1 MPLFKRKIAQN
12 QTQNSELLEQRY
24 ANLLK
29 FQAKIELLKT
39 IKEEEYQ
46 TDFLHDIFEAC
57 LGYTLKTTNP
67 QNFNLARESKNETD
81 GKKADG
87 AILGANGEVIGV
99 IELKDQKTRDLDK
112 IEIQAFNYHNSHAK
126 SRYIIIS
133 NFDEIRL
140 YIDKKTAYEKFSLF
154 TMSRAEFEFF
164 HQILCF
170 ENIISNATLNLLK
183 ESENFEQE
191 ISKKLYADFSEFRL
205 KLFENAVS
213 LNSQISQTT
222 ILSLTQKLCDRIIF
236 VLFAEDMGLLKSNL
250 VSEINDKFTQLK
262 DIADMSLYQIW
273 QKYFEAI
280 DKGSQNLQIPAYNG
294 GLFATDETLNSLR
307 LSDEILQS
315 YITKLSSYDFAS
327 DIGVNILGHIFEQSL
342 SDLEELNSQI
352 IGEKF
357 EKTNSKRKKDGIF
370 YTPEYIVKFIIS
382 QTLGKICENEKSR
395 LNLHEIAIPKNPK
408 RLSKDEKQTLENIRA
423 YKEFLLGLKIIDPA
437 CGSGAFLNG
446 ALDFLINEHK
456 NLDKFR
462 KIYENEALPLYDI
475 EPQILENN
483 LFGVDINADAVQI
496 AKLSLWL
503 RTAQKG
509 RKLTDLSNNIKCAN
523 SLLDF
528 PFDFKF
534 DCVLG
539 NPPYIR
545 VQGLKAHHEQ
555 ESKIYEQKFTSAT
568 GNYDIYV
575 LFMEQGFKWL
585 NKNGK
590 LGFILPHKFLI
601 SDFGNGIRKFLS
613 QNKALEK
620 LYHFGSHSVFSDAST
635 YTCICILSHDNQKL
649 KFTHLNPNELTNS
662 LNLNEI
668 SYQNLSN
675 DKWNLTDNKT
685 ANILEK
691 INSQPLKVSDVFAK
705 IFQGIATSGDDVYLL
720 QITKNGLYS
729 KALDKIV
736 EVEKG
741 LLKPILKGE
750 DIKRYANLQ
759 NRYFVIFPY
768 LLENGKATPMS
779 EDYIKSNFPNGYEYL
794 KANEAFLR
802 SREHGRF
809 DNPKEWFLFSRKQGL
824 DFVEQNKIVT
834 PDICLKSQMSFDC
847 GKFYHGTTIYSFIKK
862 SEFKENYKF
871 YLAILNSPIMWFF
884 IKNTGAELR
893 GGFFRYKTEYLKPFG
908 LPKLANLDEEKPFV
922 QKVDLLLDLN
932 KNLQTTKTEFLRE
945 LNLEKIPQKLNEF
958 ENLEFD
964 EFIKEYAKAKKEK
977 FADKLAEVKFKN
989 YYQGFFS
996 EYKSQVLSLKS
1007 QISQSENE
1015 LNSLVFALYDL
1026 TADEIALIENS

>member
-81 GKKADG
+81 AKKADG

-99 IELKDQKTRDLDK
+99 IELKDQKTHDLDK
-112 IEIQAFNYHNSHAK
+112 IENQAFNYHNSNSK

-315 YITKLSSYDFAS
+315 YIAKLSSYDFAS

-382 QTLGKICENEKSR
+382 QTLGEICENEKSR
-395 LNLHEIAIPKNPK
+395 LNLHEISLPKNPK
-408 RLSKDEKQTLENIRA
+408 RLSKAETQTLENIRA
-423 YKEFLLGLKIIDPA
+423 YKDFLLNLKIIDPA

-668 SYQNLSN
+668 SYQNLSS

-685 ANILEK
+685 ANILKK
-691 INSQPLKVSDVFAK
+691 INSQPLKVQDVFAK

-736 EVEKG
+736 EVENE

-768 LLENGKATPMS
+768 ILENGKAMPMS
-779 EDYIKSNFPNGYEYL
+779 EDYIKSNFPNGYKYL
-794 KANEAFLR
+794 KENETFLR
-802 SREHGRF
+802 GREKGKMDKDGWFLYIYPKSLNLIDSKKLVVPDITFGIQISF
-809 DNPKEWFLFSRKQGL
+809 DNIGYCIKNGGYG
-824 DFVEQNKIVT
+824 IVIN
-834 PDICLKSQMSFDC
+834 D
-847 GKFYHGTTIYSFIKK
+847 KF
-862 SEFKENYKF
+862 SEFTKF
-871 YLAILNSPIMWFF
+871 YLAILNSKLLWFYL
-884 IKNTGAELR
+884 KNIGTELR
-893 GGFFRYKTEYLKPFG
+893 GGYFRFNTNYINPFG
-908 LPKLANLDEEKPFV
+908 LPKLANLDEQKPFI

-989 YYQGFFS
+989 CYQGFFS

-1007 QISQSENE
+1007 QILRSENE
-1015 LNSLVFALYDL
+1015 LNSLVYKLYDL

>member
-1 MPLFKRKIAQN
+1 MALFKEKIIK
-12 QTQNSELLEQRY
+12 EQKQDEKTLNERY
-24 ANLLK
+24 ENLLK
-29 FQAKIELLKT
+29 FQAKIDAIKGY
-39 IKEEEYQ
+39 KEEEYQ

-81 GKKADG
+81 AKKADG
-87 AILGANGEVIGV
+87 AILGANSEVIGV
-99 IELKDQKTRDLDK
+99 IELKDQKTHDLDK
-112 IEIQAFNYHNSHAK
+112 IENQAFNYHNSNSK

-154 TMSRAEFEFF
+154 TMTRDEFELF
-164 HQILCF
+164 HQIFCF
-170 ENIISNATLNLLK
+170 ENINSFKTIDLRDK
-183 ESENFEQE
+183 SENSDRE
-191 ISKKLYADFSEFRL
+191 ISKRLYADFSEFRL
-205 KLFENAVS
+205 KLFENAVQE
-213 LNSQISQTT
+213 NPQISPKE
-222 ILSLTQKLCDRIIF
+222 ILSLVQKLCDRIIF
-236 VLFAEDMGLLKSNL
+236 VLFAEDYGLLRSNF
-250 VSEINDKFTQLK
+250 VADIHEQWQNQKFT
-262 DIADMSLYQIW
+262 DFSLYEIW
-273 QKYFEAI
+273 QIYFDAI
-280 DKGSQNLQIPAYNG
+280 DKGNDKLGVLAYNG

-315 YITKLSSYDFAS
+315 YIAKLSSYDFAS

-352 IGEKF
+352 VGDKF
-357 EKTNSKRKKDGIF
+357 DKKDSKRKKDGIF

-382 QTLGKICENEKSR
+382 QTLGQICENEKSR
-395 LNLHEIAIPKNPK
+395 LNLHEISLPKNPK
-408 RLSKDEKQTLENIRA
+408 RLSKAETQTLENIRA

-534 DCVLG
+534 DCVIG

-668 SYQNLSN
+668 SYQNLSS

-705 IFQGIATSGDDVYLL
+705 IFAGIQTSGDNVYLV

-736 EVEKG
+736 QIENG

-802 SREHGRF
+802 GREKGKMDKDGWFLYIYPKSLNLIDSKKLVVPDITFGIQIAF
-809 DNPKEWFLFSRKQGL
+809 DNVGYGINGSSYG
-824 DFVEQNKIVT
+824 IVIN
-834 PDICLKSQMSFDC
+834 DEF
-847 GKFYHGTTIYSFIKK
+847 GEFI
-862 SEFKENYKF
+862 KF
-871 YLAILNSPIMWFF
+871 YLAILNSKLLWFYL
-884 IKNTGAELR
+884 KNIGTELR
-893 GGFFRYKTEYLKPFG
+893 GGYFRFKTNYIKPFG

-922 QKVDLLLDLN
+922 QKVDLLLELN
-932 KNLQTTKTEFLRE
+932 KNLQTTKTKFLRE
-945 LNLEKIPQKLNEF
+945 LNLEKIPQKLAEF

-996 EYKSQVLSLKS
+996 EYKSQTLSLKS
-1007 QISQSENE
+1007 QILRSENE
-1015 LNSLVFALYDL
+1015 LNSLVYALYNL

>member
-46 TDFLHDIFEAC
+46 TAFLQDIFENC

-67 QNFNLARESKNETD
+67 QNFNLQRESKNETD

-87 AILGANGEVIGV
+87 AILNQNGEVIGV
-99 IELKDQKTRDLDK
+99 IELKDQKTHDLDK
-112 IEIQAFNYHNSHAK
+112 IENQAFNYHNSNSK

-183 ESENFEQE
+183 ESKNFEQE

-315 YITKLSSYDFAS
+315 YIAKLSSYDFAS

-357 EKTNSKRKKDGIF
+357 EKINSKRKKDGIF

-382 QTLGKICENEKSR
+382 QTLGEICENEKSR

-509 RKLTDLSNNIKCAN
+509 RKLTDLSNNIKCGN

-539 NPPYIR
+539 NPPY
-545 VQGLKAHHEQ
+545 VNAK
-555 ESKIYEQKFTSAT
+555 
-568 GNYDIYV
+568 N
-575 LFMEQGFKWL
+575 M
-585 NKNGK
+585 NKNDRK
-590 LGFILPHKFLI
+590 EILCKFPLLTGSWDLYLPFLI
-601 SDFGNGIRKFLS
+601 KGYEILKENGAYGWIIPNKLLIADYAKPTLEFLKS
-613 QNKALEK
+613 
-620 LYHFGSHSVFSDAST
+620 
-635 YTCICILSHDNQKL
+635 
-649 KFTHLNPNELTNS
+649 NS
-662 LNLNEI
+662 LNKSVNI
-668 SYQNLSN
+668 SNLPIFDDASVYPII
-675 DKWNLTDNKT
+675 
-685 ANILEK
+685 ILG
-691 INSQPLKVSDVFAK
+691 KVKSD
-705 IFQGIATSGDDVYLL
+705 I
-720 QITKNGLYS
+720 
-729 KALDKIV
+729 
-736 EVEKG
+736 
-741 LLKPILKGE
+741 
-750 DIKRYANLQ
+750 
-759 NRYFVIFPY
+759 
-768 LLENGKATPMS
+768 
-779 EDYIKSNFPNGYEYL
+779 
-794 KANEAFLR
+794 
-802 SREHGRF
+802 
-809 DNPKEWFLFSRKQGL
+809 
-824 DFVEQNKIVT
+824 
-834 PDICLKSQMSFDC
+834 
-847 GKFYHGTTIYSFIKK
+847 
-862 SEFKENYKF
+862 EFKEYAIKDINNLNNIENFEKEKNLFKRFKTFADFEILINSGTTGFEAQKIIPLLNENSDGIKF
-871 YLAILNSPIMWFF
+871 IVSGTIDPYIILNQKIPYMKKIYTNPYIKFDENIIAKSKFEFWNNPKIVIAGMTKRIEAVYSDKPLALGVGCYGIYDFKNFNPKFLLAILNSKFLTYYLNIEFKDKHLAGGYLAINKSTIEQLPLVFTDNQQPF
-884 IKNTGAELR
+884 IDLADKLIEL
-893 GGFFRYKTEYLKPFG
+893 
-908 LPKLANLDEEKPFV
+908 NS
-922 QKVDLLLDLN
+922 
-932 KNLQTTKTEFLRE
+932 NLQSVKTEFLRE
-945 LNLEKIPQKLNEF
+945 LNLEKIPQKLAEF
-958 ENLEFD
+958 ENLQID

-977 FADKLAEVKFKN
+977 FADKLAEVNFKN

-1015 LNSLVFALYDL
+1015 LNSLVYKLYDL